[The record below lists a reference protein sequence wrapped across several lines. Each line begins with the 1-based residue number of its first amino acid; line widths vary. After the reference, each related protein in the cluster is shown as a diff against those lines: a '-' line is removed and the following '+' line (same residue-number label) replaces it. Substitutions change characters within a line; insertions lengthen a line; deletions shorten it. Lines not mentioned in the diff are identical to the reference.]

1 MKNPSDIERLKT
13 YMAEAFI
20 MRPLESC
27 RSEIVPNMRQ
37 KECLE
42 KAMSTLL
49 RAGELLGSNAYGE
62 LVSLELE
69 GARRQLEA
77 VLGWENDG
85 ELLDS
90 IFTQFCVGK

>member
-1 MKNPSDIERLKT
+1 
-13 YMAEAFI
+13 MAEAFI
-20 MRPLESC
+20 MRPLLSC
-27 RSEIVPNMRQ
+27 RSQIVPNMRQ

-42 KAMSTLL
+42 NAMSALMRAEQLL
-49 RAGELLGSNAYGE
+49 SSHAYGE
-62 LVSLELE
+62 LVSLEIE

-90 IFTQFCVGK
+90 IFSQFCIGK